1 MQRVQSAKK
10 PSLKLLL
17 LRVKA
22 RMVLPLPLRQV
33 RGLLRRERNF
43 LLPVRF
49 RGELLLRARAGT
61 ALLLRM
67 KAARRSLPLH
77 VSDGPFAIS

>member
-1 MQRVQSAKK
+1 MK
-10 PSLKLLL
+10 PSLKLLS
-17 LRVKA
+17 RARA
-22 RMVLPLPLRQV
+22 RMVLPLPLR
-33 RGLLRRERNF
+33 RLGGLLRRERKL

-49 RGELLLRARAGT
+49 RRELLLRARART

-77 VSDGPFAIS
+77 VSDVPFAIS

>member
-1 MQRVQSAKK
+1 
-10 PSLKLLL
+10 
-17 LRVKA
+17 
-22 RMVLPLPLRQV
+22 MVLRLPLRQV
-33 RGLLRRERNF
+33 RGLLRRERKV

-49 RGELLLRARAGT
+49 PRELLLRERAKT

>member
-1 MQRVQSAKK
+1 MK
-10 PSLKLLL
+10 PPLKLLL
-17 LRVKA
+17 SVRA
-22 RMVLPLPLRQV
+22 RMVLPLLLRQL
-33 RGLLRRERNF
+33 RGLLRRERK
-43 LLPVRF
+43 LLLAVRF
-49 RGELLLRARAGT
+49 RRELLLRARAKT